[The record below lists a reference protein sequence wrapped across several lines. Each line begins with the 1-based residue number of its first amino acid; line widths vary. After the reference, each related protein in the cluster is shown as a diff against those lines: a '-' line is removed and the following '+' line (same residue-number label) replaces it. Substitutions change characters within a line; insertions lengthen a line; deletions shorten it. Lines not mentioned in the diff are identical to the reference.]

1 MSNLKVL
8 VSDKLSD
15 AGLEIL
21 RGFPGLEVDYKPGLK
36 EDELREIIGTFDGLV
51 IRSGSKV
58 TAKVIEA
65 AHRLKVVGRAG
76 IGVDNVD
83 IPAASKKG
91 IIVMNTPTGNA
102 VTTAEHAITLMLSLA
117 RKIPQATASM
127 KAGKWEKTKFEG
139 REISGKTLGV
149 LGLGNIGRIVANRA
163 QGLHLNVIG
172 FDPML
177 SSERAREL
185 GVELVSVQELFK
197 RADIITCHTP
207 LTPETKNLINADAI
221 KTMKDG
227 VLIVNAAR
235 GGIVDE
241 AALTEAVK
249 SGKVGGAALD
259 VFVEE
264 PPPADH
270 PLLKLDN
277 VVVTPHLGAST
288 AEAQERVSL
297 EICEQVAKYLTGGE
311 IKNALNVPSLSK
323 EVAKQ
328 LEPYLLL
335 ARKLGVLL
343 GQLEPVDVREVRVTC
358 TGQAGELGVRPIANV
373 ALAGYLERHSD
384 SPINQVNAPHE
395 AKARGIALVEVA
407 EPAVKLGFASSVR
420 VAVQGQK
427 GSHTAV
433 GTLSANGDARLVH
446 LDGYE
451 LDAVLD
457 GPTLIVHND
466 DRPGIIGKVGTLLG
480 QKGINI
486 SRMQLGLDKQSGRAL
501 SLWNVDSPVPAQA
514 TDELRK
520 VENMRSV
527 TVVEL

>member
-1 MSNLKVL
+1 MAKVL

-21 RGFPGLEVDYKPGLK
+21 RGFAGVEVEYKPGLK
-36 EDELREIIGTFDGLV
+36 EDELRDVIGGFDGLV

-65 AHRLKVVGRAG
+65 AKNLKVIGRAG

-83 IPAASKKG
+83 IPVASKKG

-139 REISGKTLGV
+139 REITGKTLGV

-163 QGLHLNVIG
+163 QGLQMNVIG
-172 FDPML
+172 FDPVL
-177 SSERAREL
+177 SSERAKEI
-185 GVELVSVQELFK
+185 GVELVSVDELFR
-197 RADIITCHTP
+197 RADVITCHTP
-207 LTPETKNLINADAI
+207 LTAETKNLIGAESF
-221 KTMKDG
+221 KKMKDG

-241 AALTEAVK
+241 VAIVDALK

-264 PPPADH
+264 PCSPEH

-277 VVVTPHLGAST
+277 VILTPHLGAST

-297 EICEQVAKYLTGGE
+297 EICEQVAKYLTTGE

-323 EVAKQ
+323 EAATK
-328 LEPYLLL
+328 LEPYLVVG
-335 ARKLGVLL
+335 RKLGLLL

-358 TGQAGELGVRPIANV
+358 TGEAGELGVRPIANI
-373 ALAGYLERHSD
+373 ALAGYLERHSET
-384 SPINQVNAPHE
+384 PINQVSAPHE
-395 AKARGIALVEVA
+395 AKARGISVVEVV
-407 EPAVKLGFASSVR
+407 ESNTRGFASSVR
-420 VAVQGQK
+420 ITVTGAAGT
-427 GSHTAV
+427 HTAT
-433 GTLSANGDARLVH
+433 GTLSADGEPRLVH
-446 LDGYE
+446 LNGYD
-451 LDAVLD
+451 LDAQID
-457 GPTLIVHND
+457 GSVILMHND
-466 DRPGIIGKVGTLLG
+466 DRAGVIGKVGTILG
-480 QKGINI
+480 QRGINI
-486 SRMQLGLDKQSGRAL
+486 SRMQLGLDKKTGRAL
-501 SLWNVDSPVPAQA
+501 SLWKADSAVPAA
-514 TDELRK
+514 AIDDLRK
-520 VENMRSV
+520 IEFMRSV
-527 TVVEL
+527 NVLEL

>member
-1 MSNLKVL
+1 MAKVL

-21 RGFPGLEVDYKPGLK
+21 RGFQGVEVEYKPGLK
-36 EDELREIIGTFDGLV
+36 EDELREIIGGFDGLV

-65 AHRLKVVGRAG
+65 AGRLKVVGRAG

-139 REISGKTLGV
+139 REITGKVLGV
-149 LGLGNIGRIVANRA
+149 LGLGNIGRIVADRA
-163 QGLHLNVIG
+163 QGLQMKVIG
-172 FDPML
+172 YDPVL
-177 SSERAREL
+177 SSERAKEI
-185 GVELVSVQELFK
+185 GVELVSVDELFR

-207 LTPETKNLINADAI
+207 LTAETKNLIGTEAF
-221 KTMKDG
+221 KKMKDG

-241 AALTEAVK
+241 VAIVDALK

-264 PPPADH
+264 PCSPEH

-277 VVVTPHLGAST
+277 VIVTPHLGAST

-297 EICEQVAKYLTGGE
+297 EICEQVAKYLTTGE

-323 EVAKQ
+323 EAAAK
-328 LEPYLLL
+328 LEPYLVV
-335 ARKLGVLL
+335 ARKLGLLL
-343 GQLEPVDVREVRVTC
+343 GQLEPVEVREVRVTC
-358 TGQAGELGVRPIANV
+358 TGEAGELGVRPIANY
-373 ALAGYLERHSD
+373 ALAGYLERHSEI
-384 SPINQVNAPHE
+384 PVNQVSAPHE
-395 AKARGIALVEVA
+395 AKARGIALVEVV
-407 EPAVKLGFASSVR
+407 ESITRGFASSVR
-420 VAVQGQK
+420 MTVTGTAGT
-427 GSHTAV
+427 HTAT
-433 GTLSANGDARLVH
+433 GTISAAGEPRLVH
-446 LDGYE
+446 LDGYD
-451 LDAVLD
+451 LDAQLD
-457 GPTLIVHND
+457 GSVILMHNE
-466 DRPGIIGKVGTLLG
+466 DRAGVIGKVGTILG
-480 QKGINI
+480 QRNINI
-486 SRMQLGLDKQSGRAL
+486 SRMQLGLDKKTGRAL
-501 SLWNVDSPVPAQA
+501 SLWKTDSSVPPAA
-514 TDELRK
+514 LEELRK
-520 VENMRSV
+520 IEFMRAV
-527 TVVEL
+527 NVVEL

>member
-1 MSNLKVL
+1 MAKVL

-21 RGFPGLEVDYKPGLK
+21 KGFPGVEVEYKPGLK
-36 EDELREIIGTFDGLV
+36 EDELREVIGGFDGLV

-58 TAKVIEA
+58 TAKVLEA
-65 AHRLKVVGRAG
+65 AARLKVIGRAG

-127 KAGKWEKTKFEG
+127 KSGKWEKAKFEG
-139 REISGKTLGV
+139 REITGKTLGV

-163 QGLHLNVIG
+163 QGLQLNVIG
-172 FDPML
+172 YDPVL
-177 SSERAREL
+177 SSERAKEI
-185 GVELVSVQELFK
+185 GVELVSVDELF
-197 RADIITCHTP
+197 RRSDIITCHTP
-207 LTPETKNLINADAI
+207 LTADTKNLIGAESF
-221 KTMKDG
+221 KKMKDG

-241 AALTEAVK
+241 VAIVDALK

-264 PPPADH
+264 PCSPEH

-277 VVVTPHLGAST
+277 VILTPHLGAST
-288 AEAQERVSL
+288 SEAQERVSL
-297 EICEQVAKYLTGGE
+297 EICEQVAKYLTTGE

-323 EVAKQ
+323 EVAAK

-335 ARKLGVLL
+335 SRKLGLLL

-358 TGQAGELGVRPIANV
+358 TGEAGEMGVRPIANV
-373 ALAGYLERHSD
+373 ALAGYLARHCET
-384 SPINQVNAPHE
+384 PINQVSAPHE
-395 AKARGIALVEVA
+395 AKERGISLVEVV
-407 EPAVKLGFASSVR
+407 ESNTRGFAS
-420 VAVQGQK
+420 AVQVTVIGAIDT
-427 GSHTAV
+427 HTAT
-433 GTLSANGDARLVH
+433 GTLSADGEPRLVH
-446 LDGYE
+446 LNGYE
-451 LDAVLD
+451 LDAHIH
-457 GPTLIVHND
+457 GSLILMHND
-466 DRPGIIGKVGTLLG
+466 DRAGVIGKVGTMLG
-480 QKGINI
+480 ERGINI
-486 SRMQLGLDKQSGRAL
+486 SRMQLGLDKKAGRAL
-501 SLWNVDSPVPAQA
+501 SLWTVDGTVPDAA
-514 TDELRK
+514 VEELRK
-520 VENMRSV
+520 IEFMRSV
-527 TVVEL
+527 NVVEL